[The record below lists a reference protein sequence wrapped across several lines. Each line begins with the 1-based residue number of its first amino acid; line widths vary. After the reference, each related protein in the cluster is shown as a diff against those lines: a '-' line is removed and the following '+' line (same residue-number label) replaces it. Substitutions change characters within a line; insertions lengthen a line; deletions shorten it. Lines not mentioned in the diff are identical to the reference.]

1 MRPVRV
7 LLLVAALVAAVIL
20 GLWAGRVALEPPED
34 PLAVAGEP
42 TSYVVAEGSVGR
54 SLTFTATAEWDLVP
68 FGQNAA
74 GGVVTSVEVEP
85 GEMVRA
91 GGVLFT
97 VELRPVVVA
106 VGAVPM
112 FRPLAVETEGPDVA
126 QLQRLLTEL
135 GHFAGDVDGVYDRAT
150 RTAVGTWQ
158 EDIGLPVTGVV
169 ELGDVIFVP
178 ELPVPVVLSDAVFVG
193 ARLTGGE
200 PVVRAILA
208 DPVFRIPLSIEQ
220 ADLVPLSADVSVTYP
235 DGVWPARI
243 DRAVERVEFGQ
254 LDLFLTAPD
263 GTSVCGDECR
273 RWVQLTDR
281 TDFRAE
287 VVVIPETVGPVV
299 PVGAISVGAGNEA
312 LLTMADGSI
321 REVRVVESANGLAVV
336 EGVEVGAE
344 ILLPVQEP

>member
-7 LLLVAALVAAVIL
+7 LLLVAALVAAVMV

-85 GEMVRA
+85 GEMVTA
-91 GGVLFT
+91 GDVLFT
-97 VELRPVVVA
+97 VGLRPVVVA
-106 VGAVPM
+106 VGSVPM
-112 FRPLAVETEGPDVA
+112 FRSLAVETEGPDVA
-126 QLQRLLTEL
+126 QLQQLLSEL
-135 GHFAGDVDGVYDRAT
+135 GHFGGEVDGLFYSAT
-150 RTAVGTWQ
+150 RTAVRAWQ
-158 EDIGLPVTGVV
+158 EELGVASTGVV
-169 ELGDVIFVP
+169 EVGDIVFVP
-178 ELPVPVVLSDAVFVG
+178 ELPVPVVLNEAVFAG
-193 ARLTGGE
+193 ARLAGGE
-200 PVVRAILA
+200 PAVQAILA

-254 LDLFLTAPD
+254 LDLFLTALD

-287 VVVIPETVGPVV
+287 VVVIPETTGPVV

-312 LLTMADGSI
+312 LLNMADGSV
-321 REVRVVESANGLAVV
+321 REVRVVKSANGLAVV

-344 ILLPVQEP
+344 ILLPVQVP